1 MVTCRKNIN
10 FVEMKKY
17 LLLVSVALLMSVTGM
32 IPSRAAESD
41 NGRRVVLLVREYSS
55 MPNFE
60 VVNLGRL
67 GLGLV
72 KATMRTSMDADDL
85 ALLDAIKDVKRVIIT
100 NYEDCTPGLKAEFT
114 QRLNKL
120 LDKDQLLVEAK
131 DSGET
136 VSIYGVPSDNGDKV
150 TDLIIN
156 VPGDGALIC
165 IQGSIPMAKVA
176 EIIEEQN

>member
-1 MVTCRKNIN
+1 
-10 FVEMKKY
+10 MKKHII
-17 LLLVSVALLMSVTGM
+17 LLSIALLMTVSWA
-32 IPSRAAESD
+32 IPARAAESD
-41 NGRRVVLLVREYSS
+41 NGRRVALLVREYSY

-72 KATMRTSMDADDL
+72 KATIRNSMDTKDM
-85 ALLDAIKDVKRVIIT
+85 ALLDAIKDVKRVVIA
-100 NYEDCTPGLKAEFT
+100 NYEDCTPGLKAEFL
-114 QRLNKL
+114 QRLNDL

-136 VSIYGVPSDNGDKV
+136 VSIYGVPSDDGEKV

-156 VPGDGALIC
+156 VPSDGALIC
-165 IQGSIPMAKVA
+165 IQGTIPMAKVA
-176 EIIEEQN
+176 EILEEQTK